1 MHLSNWQIFGLGIV
15 IGMYLLATIAGFFI
29 ALTSKTMKE
38 LEEVLGNDD

>member
-1 MHLSNWQIFGLGIV
+1 MGLSNWQIFALGIV
-15 IGMYLLATIAGFFI
+15 VGMYLLATIAGFFI